1 MKIKKILLAL
11 VITFITCLQSNGQV
25 TIASDGLNNSSSLF
39 TVSGGAYF
47 TGNTGAIGT
56 DVPAL
61 SPYAVEGTHCF
72 GLTNGTATL
81 TTTSSI
87 DTSPY
92 TGITASFRLGS
103 FSIGSTGN
111 GADGTDIVT
120 VQVSPD
126 GGTTYYSTVRVLG
139 NTNATWS
146 YAAGTGVATTPYD
159 GNATPVDFIPT
170 GGGARTTDGYSTVI
184 VTGLPAVT
192 TLKIRITLLNNAT
205 AERWV
210 IDDFKVQGTLSCTAP
225 TTQAS
230 SFSSSSVS
238 NFSGTVNWVRG
249 NGTAGVIVVARQG
262 SAVNADPVS
271 GTTYTANAAFGSGSQ
286 IGTGNYVVYNGTGT
300 SVNVTGLLEN
310 TTYHFAVYEYNTTST
325 CYHLTELTGN
335 FTTTQCSPTTQA
347 TTFTSSSIT
356 GTSGTANWV
365 RGNGNSVLVVAR
377 AGSAVN
383 ADPVSGTSYTANA
396 VFGSG
401 SQIGTGNFVV
411 YSGTATSVNVTGLSA
426 STTYHFAVYEFNTA
440 SNCYHLTE
448 LVGNFTTLALTPN
461 IVLSDLGTQVT
472 AAFVAQGTTSH
483 ILHKFQLAVTVNSAT
498 FTNLAVVT
506 AGTYVAADVSNL
518 KLIYSAD
525 NVLDGADTTIST
537 IAAPGATGTKVFPVF
552 SQTIANGATGY
563 FFITI
568 DVSASAVIGNT
579 IRINPISN
587 TSINFASGTKSGNT
601 TITGYQTFSASPP
614 NVPGALTRGCI
625 SNTSVVLNWSA
636 PSGLFDGYILVAR
649 QGAAPNAVTTI
660 NATTQPFNTD
670 YSLAPTYN
678 ATTSRVLYI
687 GNATTATIT
696 GLTAGLSYTF
706 ELYAYRN
713 SGSFTVYST
722 TSRTTTQTMALSNVS
737 APSSTPGNTTG
748 SINWVNP
755 TAGCY
760 DEIMAVITSAAGVTF
775 VPSGDGTAYTANS
788 AFSGFDQVVYKGT
801 GNFVNITG
809 LTNGVTYYIEIFVR
823 KGTEWSS
830 GVEVSVTPVNVV
842 PTVFKTGDLLLIAYN
857 NNASGG
863 DDDIRLL
870 TLVDIN
876 PGTKFL
882 WTNATYETGG
892 APAANVR
899 TDKWY
904 ECRFDV
910 APTGNVPF
918 IEFTYS
924 GSTVI
929 PAASVFCITTD
940 NSSTSTT
947 ISCISPSG
955 TTYNTFSVQ
964 GRSADGTILTSH
976 SPVNVS
982 TSNPDS
988 MFLMQGYF
996 NYDPAGSTFVGTI
1009 LSGVQDGGLWYNLSD
1024 NLTSISGANLRRSRK
1039 HPALECASLQAN
1051 STTGPYERSYNVSS
1065 SAYTTG
1071 NRPYLI
1077 GSILNYTTN
1086 WVTSYGT
1093 CPSPSP
1099 FVITASDPFNKWTGT
1114 LDNNWFNCNN
1124 WALLTVPDEFTDVQ
1138 IDATATNDCNISY
1151 LAANSD
1157 LYLDIAQCKDLTIN
1171 GRKLMLNGNSNNK
1184 IEVYGNLTIG
1194 ASGALETSDNTSGT
1208 PDGQIY
1214 LYGNWTNN
1222 ASTGETA
1229 YKQGDGTV
1237 HFKGSTNQVINNVSP
1252 YGTEVFYNVVLDN
1265 NFLTSVSND
1274 LIAEGNLTINSGKTV
1289 NIDSA
1294 GYIVAGKSLNHSG
1307 DLTIEN
1313 NGQFVQIDETD
1324 ANSGTYGIKF
1334 EVKRDALAK
1343 NYDYIYW
1350 SSPTENFPIASLPNA
1365 YRFEWSTLYN
1375 NTNGSQGNWVAPS
1388 TTNMSKGKG
1397 YIAMA
1402 NNGASTA
1409 QTLPMSF
1416 TGKPFNGQFTF
1427 PIERGTYNGI
1437 DIDLE
1442 PGNPNNALTTKYD
1455 DNWNLVGNPY
1465 PSAIDAEEFL
1475 VLNQTKIEGSIW
1487 IWKHGL
1493 APNVLA
1499 DPFYQDFV
1507 VNYSSN
1513 DYIKYNGLGSTE
1525 PDTFAGKIASGQ
1537 GFMVNMLDT
1546 ASTPNT
1552 ITFNNDLRKGTNYT
1566 LYNNSDF
1573 YRLSAPQA
1581 LGSNEEKNR
1590 IWLDIIN
1597 EASGQMDRTLVGYS
1611 TYSTLERDHFYDCP
1625 FVPRSEVALF
1635 SLINNDNFIIQG
1647 RPLPFDNED
1656 IVPMGINIVAEGN
1669 HIIAIK
1675 KVDGIFSGEQN
1686 IYLEDKYLNII
1697 YDLKQH
1703 PYSFTS
1709 PKGIFKDRFVLRYTT
1724 NSLSNPSF
1732 ETEAN
1737 NVIVYSSNNIL
1748 SVKSLE
1754 KNIKSIEVFDVLGR
1768 ILLNENNID
1777 SLNYNSSN
1785 IFNVGETLVL
1795 KIKLDNGN
1803 TIVKKTIIR

>member
-1 MKIKKILLAL
+1 MKFNKIIVFL
-11 VITFITCLQSNGQV
+11 VFWSSIVHGQIFTNPITGTNPNTANPYTTGQTV
-25 TIASDGLNNSSSLF
+25 DPNI
-39 TVSGGAYF
+39 TVSGIGRGAGIAGSNATNRYNASGWSTSTIDLTDYYEF
-47 TGNTGAIGT
+47 TLTPAAGYKIDFTNFVYTSQVSSGTPSHSFRSSVDGFTSDIGT
-56 DVPAL
+56 PSTTGTTISL
-61 SPYAVEGTHCF
+61 SAASYQ
-72 GLTNGTATL
+72 NI
-81 TTTSSI
+81 TSSI
-87 DTSPY
+87 TFRFY
-92 TGITASFRLGS
+92 TYGVPAGS
-103 FSIGSTGN
+103 TTFSINDFTFNGS
-111 GADGTDIVT
+111 
-120 VQVSPD
+120 
-126 GGTTYYSTVRVLG
+126 
-139 NTNATWS
+139 
-146 YAAGTGVATTPYD
+146 
-159 GNATPVDFIPT
+159 
-170 GGGARTTDGYSTVI
+170 
-184 VTGLPAVT
+184 VT
-192 TLKIRITLLNNAT
+192 T
-205 AERWV
+205 V
-210 IDDFKVQGTLSCTAP
+210 CTAP
-225 TTQAS
+225 TNQAT

-262 SAVNADPVS
+262 SAVNADPAS
-271 GTTYTANAAFGSGSQ
+271 GTSYTANAAFGSGSQ

-347 TTFTSSSIT
+347 TTFTSSSVT

-483 ILHKFQLAVTVNSAT
+483 VLHKFQLAVTVNSAT

-518 KLIYSAD
+518 KLVYSAD
-525 NVLDGADTTIST
+525 NILDGADTTIST

-552 SQTIANGATGY
+552 SQAIANGATGY

-587 TSINFASGTKSGNT
+587 TSLGFTSGTKSGST
-601 TITGYQTFSASPP
+601 SIGGYQTFSASPP

-636 PSGLFDGYILVAR
+636 PSGSFDGYILVAR

-687 GNATTATIT
+687 GNAITATIT

-737 APSSTPGNTTG
+737 APSSSPGNTTG

-775 VPSGDGTAYTANS
+775 VPTGDGTAYTANS

-830 GVEVSVTPVNVV
+830 GVEVSVTPINVV
-842 PTVFKTGDLLLIAYN
+842 PTVLKTGDLILIAYN

-863 DDDIRLL
+863 DDNIRLL

-892 APAANVR
+892 APASNIR
-899 TDKWY
+899 TDKWF
-904 ECRFDV
+904 ECRYDV

-929 PAASVFCITTD
+929 PAASVFCIVTD
-940 NSSTSTT
+940 NGGTADTS
-947 ISCISPSG
+947 ISAISPAGVSF
-955 TTYNTFSVQ
+955 TNFSIQ
-964 GRSADGTILTSH
+964 GRRADGTTLASH
-976 SPVNVS
+976 TFVNVS
-982 TSNPDS
+982 TSDPDS

-996 NYDPAGSTFVGTI
+996 NYDPAGSAFVGTV

-1024 NLTSISGANLRRSRK
+1024 DLTSLSSPLTANLRRSRK

-1051 STTGPYERSYNVSS
+1051 TSPGTYARSYNVSS
-1065 SAYTTG
+1065 STYTTG

-1099 FVITASDPFNKWTGT
+1099 FVISASDPFNKWTGT
-1114 LDNNWFNCNN
+1114 SDTNWFNCNN
-1124 WALLTVPDEFTDVQ
+1124 WALLSVPDEFTDVQ
-1138 IDATATNDCNISY
+1138 IDATATNDCNVSY

-1171 GRKLMLNGNSNNK
+1171 GRKVMLNGSSNNK

-1237 HFKGSTNQVINNVSP
+1237 HFKGSTNQIINNVSP

-1324 ANSGTYGIKF
+1324 TNSGTYTGTKF

-1350 SSPTENFPIASLPNA
+1350 SSPTENFPVASLPNA
-1365 YRFEWSTLYN
+1365 YRFEWSTLYS
-1375 NTNGSQGNWVAPS
+1375 NTNGSQGNWISPS

-1402 NNGASTA
+1402 NNGSSTA

-1427 PIERGTYNGI
+1427 PVERGTYNGP

-1537 GFMVNMLDT
+1537 GFMVNMLET

-1647 RPLPFDNED
+1647 RPLPFDSED

-1703 PYSFTS
+1703 PYNFTS
-1709 PKGIFKDRFVLRYTT
+1709 PKGVFKDRFVLRYTT
-1724 NSLSNPSF
+1724 NSLGNSSF

-1777 SLNYNSSN
+1777 SLSYNSSS
-1785 IFNVGETLVL
+1785 IFNVGQTLVL

>member
-1 MKIKKILLAL
+1 MKFNKIIVFL
-11 VITFITCLQSNGQV
+11 VFWSSVVHGQIFTNPITGTNPNTANPYTAGQTV
-25 TIASDGLNNSSSLF
+25 DPNI
-39 TVSGGAYF
+39 TVSGIGRGSGIAGSNANNRYNANGWSTSTIDLTDYF
-47 TGNTGAIGT
+47 EFTLTPAAGYKIDFTNFVYTSQVSSGTPSHSFRSSVDGFTSDIGT
-56 DVPAL
+56 PSTTGTTISL
-61 SPYAVEGTHCF
+61 SGASYQ
-72 GLTNGTATL
+72 NI
-81 TTTSSI
+81 TSSI
-87 DTSPY
+87 TFRFY
-92 TGITASFRLGS
+92 TYGVPLATTT
-103 FSIGSTGN
+103 FSINDFTFNGS
-111 GADGTDIVT
+111 
-120 VQVSPD
+120 
-126 GGTTYYSTVRVLG
+126 
-139 NTNATWS
+139 
-146 YAAGTGVATTPYD
+146 
-159 GNATPVDFIPT
+159 
-170 GGGARTTDGYSTVI
+170 
-184 VTGLPAVT
+184 VT
-192 TLKIRITLLNNAT
+192 TT
-205 AERWV
+205 
-210 IDDFKVQGTLSCTAP
+210 CTAP
-225 TTQAS
+225 TTQAT

-262 SAVNADPVS
+262 SAVNADPAS
-271 GTTYTANAAFGSGSQ
+271 GTSYTANAIFGSGSQ

-335 FTTTQCSPTTQA
+335 FTTPQCSPTTQA
-347 TTFTSSSIT
+347 TTFTSSSVT

-440 SNCYHLTE
+440 LNCYHLTE

-518 KLIYSAD
+518 KLVYSAD
-525 NVLDGADTTIST
+525 NILDGADTTIST

-552 SQTIANGATGY
+552 SQAIANGATGY

-579 IRINPISN
+579 IRINPITN
-587 TSINFASGTKSGNT
+587 TSLGFTSGTKSGNT
-601 TITGYQTFSASPP
+601 SIGGYQTFSASPP

-636 PSGLFDGYILVAR
+636 PSGSFDGYILVAR
-649 QGAAPNAVTTI
+649 QGASPNAVTTI

-687 GNATTATIT
+687 GNAITATIT
-696 GLTAGLSYTF
+696 GLTAGLPYTF

-737 APSSTPGNTTG
+737 APSSSPGNTTG

-830 GVEVSVTPVNVV
+830 GVEVSVTPINVV
-842 PTVFKTGDLLLIAYN
+842 PTVLKTGDLILIAYN

-863 DDDIRLL
+863 DDNIRLL

-892 APAANVR
+892 APASNIR
-899 TDKWY
+899 TDKWF
-904 ECRFDV
+904 ECRYDV

-929 PAASVFCITTD
+929 PAASVFCIVTD
-940 NSSTSTT
+940 NGGTADTS
-947 ISCISPSG
+947 ISAISPAGVSF
-955 TTYNTFSVQ
+955 TNFSIQ
-964 GRSADGTILTSH
+964 GRRADGTTLASH
-976 SPVNVS
+976 TFVNVS
-982 TSNPDS
+982 TSDPDS

-996 NYDPAGSTFVGTI
+996 NYDPAGSAFVGTV

-1024 NLTSISGANLRRSRK
+1024 DLTSLSSPLTANLRRSRK

-1051 STTGPYERSYNVSS
+1051 TSPGTYARSYNVSS
-1065 SAYTTG
+1065 STYTTG

-1114 LDNNWFNCNN
+1114 SDTNWFNCNN
-1124 WALLTVPDEFTDVQ
+1124 WALLSVPDEFTDVQ
-1138 IDATATNDCNISY
+1138 IDATATNDCNVSY

-1171 GRKLMLNGNSNNK
+1171 GRKVMLNGSSNNK

-1237 HFKGSTNQVINNVSP
+1237 QFKGSTNQVINNVSP

-1294 GYIVAGKSLNHSG
+1294 GFIVAGKSLNHSG

-1324 ANSGTYGIKF
+1324 ANSGTYTGTKF

-1350 SSPTENFPIASLPNA
+1350 SSPTENFPVASLPNA
-1365 YRFEWSTLYN
+1365 YRFEWSTLYS
-1375 NTNGSQGNWVAPS
+1375 NTNGSQGNWIAPS

-1402 NNGASTA
+1402 NNGSSTA

-1537 GFMVNMLDT
+1537 GFMVNMLET

-1703 PYSFTS
+1703 PYNFTS
-1709 PKGIFKDRFVLRYTT
+1709 PKGVFKDRFVLRYTT
-1724 NSLSNPSF
+1724 NSLGNPSF

-1777 SLNYNSSN
+1777 SLSYNSSS
-1785 IFNVGETLVL
+1785 IFNVGQTLVL

>member
-1 MKIKKILLAL
+1 MKFGKLFFVIVSILF
-11 VITFITCLQSNGQV
+11 VQSAFSQIAAWDFTGEASPATSTADVYNTGLDASSVMTRGAGAPASSGTNSFRTTGFLNNGIATSNTDYFQV
-25 TIASDGLNNSSSLF
+25 TLSATPGNVLNLSTIDARFAGTASYCASPGVTMQFAYSLDGTTF
-39 TVSGGAYF
+39 TLIGSPQTLIGTPSTLTQIDVSGISALQNVSDATTVYLRYYASGQTTTGGWGFYSPAASAY
-47 TGNTGAIGT
+47 GLAIGGSIT
-56 DVPAL
+56 PA
-61 SPYAVEGTHCF
+61 
-72 GLTNGTATL
+72 
-81 TTTSSI
+81 
-87 DTSPY
+87 
-92 TGITASFRLGS
+92 
-103 FSIGSTGN
+103 
-111 GADGTDIVT
+111 
-120 VQVSPD
+120 
-126 GGTTYYSTVRVLG
+126 
-139 NTNATWS
+139 
-146 YAAGTGVATTPYD
+146 
-159 GNATPVDFIPT
+159 
-170 GGGARTTDGYSTVI
+170 
-184 VTGLPAVT
+184 
-192 TLKIRITLLNNAT
+192 
-205 AERWV
+205 
-210 IDDFKVQGTLSCTAP
+210 CTAP

-230 SFSSSSVS
+230 TFSSSSVS
-238 NFSGTVNWVRG
+238 NFSGTVNWTRG
-249 NGTAGVIVVARQG
+249 TGTGGVIVVARQG
-262 SAVNADPVS
+262 SPVNADPTS
-271 GTTYTANAAFGSGSQ
+271 GNTYTANAAFGSGAQ

-310 TTYHFAVYEYNTTST
+310 TTYHFAIYEYNTTST

-335 FTTTQCSPTTQA
+335 FTTPQCSPTTQA
-347 TTFTSSSIT
+347 TAFTSSAIT
-356 GTSGTANWV
+356 ATSGTVGWT

-396 VFGSG
+396 AFGSG
-401 SQIGTGNFVV
+401 TQIGTGNFVV
-411 YSGTATSVNVTGLSA
+411 YNGTGTSVNVTGLSA
-426 STTYHFAVYEFNTA
+426 STTYHFAIYEFNTA

-448 LVGNFTTLALTPN
+448 LVGNFTTLALTPS
-461 IVLSDLGTQVT
+461 IALSNLGTQVT
-472 AAFVAQGTTSH
+472 AAYVAQGTTSH
-483 ILHKFQLAVTVNSAT
+483 VLHKFQLAVTVNSAT

-506 AGTYVAADVSNL
+506 AGTYIAADVSNL
-518 KLIYSAD
+518 RLVYSTD
-525 NVLDGADTTIST
+525 NVFDVGDTTIST
-537 IAAPGATGTKVFPVF
+537 IAAPGAAGAKTFPAF
-552 SQTIANGATGY
+552 SQAIANGATGY

-568 DVSASAVIGNT
+568 DVSASATINNT
-579 IRINPISN
+579 IRINAIANS
-587 TSINFASGTKSGNT
+587 SLGFVSGTKTGGPTTSSGD
-601 TITGYQTFSASPP
+601 QTFSASPP
-614 NVPGALTRGCI
+614 NVPGAMTRGCI

-636 PSGLFDGYILVAR
+636 PSGSFDGYILVAR

-660 NATTQPFNTD
+660 VASTQPFNTD
-670 YSLAPTYN
+670 FSLAPTYN

-737 APSSTPGNTTG
+737 AASSSPGNTTG

-755 TAGCY
+755 SAGCY
-760 DEIMAVITSAAGVTF
+760 DEIMAVITSAAGITF
-775 VPSGDGTAYTANS
+775 IPSGDGTAYTANS
-788 AFSGFDQVVYKGT
+788 AFSGFDQVVFKGT

-842 PTVFKTGDLLLIAYN
+842 PTVLKTGDLLLIAYN

-863 DDDIRLL
+863 DDNIRLL

-892 APAANVR
+892 APAANNR

-904 ECRFDV
+904 ECRYDV

-929 PAASVFCITTD
+929 PAASVFCIVTD
-940 NSSTSTT
+940 NGGTADTS
-947 ISCISPSG
+947 ISAISPAGVSF
-955 TTYNTFSVQ
+955 TNFSIQ
-964 GRSADGTILTSH
+964 GRRADGTVLASH
-976 SPVNVS
+976 TFVNVS
-982 TSNPDS
+982 TSDPDS

-996 NYDPAGSTFVGTI
+996 NYDPAGSTFVGSV
-1009 LSGVQDGGLWYNLSD
+1009 LSGVQDGGTWYNLTDDLSGLSSP
-1024 NLTSISGANLRRSRK
+1024 LTANLRRSRK

-1051 STTGPYERSYNVSS
+1051 TTPGTYARSYNVSPT
-1065 SAYTTG
+1065 ATYTIG
-1071 NRPYLI
+1071 NRPFLI

-1086 WVTSYGT
+1086 WSTGYGV

-1114 LDNNWFNCNN
+1114 SDTNWFNCNN
-1124 WALLTVPDEFTDVQ
+1124 WALLSVPDEFTDVQ

-1157 LYLDIAQCKDLTIN
+1157 LYLDVAQCKDLTIN
-1171 GRKLMLNGNSNNK
+1171 GRKLMLNGSSNNK

-1194 ASGALETSDNTSGT
+1194 ASGALETSDNTNGT

-1229 YKQGDGTV
+1229 YKQGEGTV
-1237 HFKGSTNQVINNVSP
+1237 HFKGSTNQIINNVTP

-1265 NFLTSVSND
+1265 NFFTSVSND

-1294 GYIVAGKSLNHSG
+1294 GYIVAGKSLIHNG

-1313 NGQFVQIDETD
+1313 NGQFVQVDETD
-1324 ANSGTYGIKF
+1324 TNSGTYTGTKF
-1334 EVKRDALAK
+1334 EVKRDAQAK

-1350 SSPTENFPIASLPNA
+1350 SSPTDNFPVASLPNA
-1365 YRFEWSTLYN
+1365 YRYEWNTLYN
-1375 NTNGSQGNWVAPS
+1375 NTNGSQGNWVAPT
-1388 TTNMSKGKG
+1388 TTNMARGKG
-1397 YIAMA
+1397 YIARA

-1409 QTLPMSF
+1409 QTLPVSF
-1416 TGKPFNGQFTF
+1416 TGKPFNGQFSF
-1427 PIERGTYNGI
+1427 LIERGTYNGP

-1475 VLNQTKIEGSIW
+1475 VLNQTKIEGSVW

-1507 VNYSSN
+1507 NNYSSN

-1537 GFMVNMLDT
+1537 GFMVNMLET
-1546 ASTPNT
+1546 ASTPNA

-1590 IWLDIIN
+1590 IWLDVIN
-1597 EASGQMDRTLVGYS
+1597 VASGQMDRTLVGYS

-1635 SLINNDNFIIQG
+1635 SLINNESFIIQG
-1647 RPLPFDNED
+1647 RPLPFDD
-1656 IVPMGINIVAEGN
+1656 QDVVPMGINIVAEGD

-1686 IYLEDKYLNII
+1686 IYLEDKYLNITH
-1697 YDLKQH
+1697 DLKQS

-1709 PKGIFKDRFVLRYTT
+1709 SKGIFKDRFVLRYTT
-1724 NSLSNPSF
+1724 NSLNNPSF

-1737 NVIVYSSNNIL
+1737 SVIVFSSNNIL

-1754 KNIKSIEVFDVLGR
+1754 KNIQSIEVFDVLGR
-1768 ILLNENNID
+1768 VLIKDENVD
-1777 SLNYNSSN
+1777 SQLYNSSN
-1785 IFNVGETLVL
+1785 MFNIGETLIL
-1795 KIKLDNGN
+1795 KIKLDNGSD
-1803 TIVKKTIIR
+1803 IIKKTIIR

>member
-1 MKIKKILLAL
+1 MKFNKIIVFL
-11 VITFITCLQSNGQV
+11 VFWSSVVHGQIFTNPITGTNPNTANPYTAGQTV
-25 TIASDGLNNSSSLF
+25 DPNI
-39 TVSGGAYF
+39 TVSGIGRGSGIAGSNANNRYNANGWSTSTIDLTDYF
-47 TGNTGAIGT
+47 EFTLTPAAGYKIDFTNFVYTSQVSSGTPSHSFRSSVDGFTSDIGT
-56 DVPAL
+56 PSTTGTTISL
-61 SPYAVEGTHCF
+61 SGASYQ
-72 GLTNGTATL
+72 NI
-81 TTTSSI
+81 TSSI
-87 DTSPY
+87 TFRFY
-92 TGITASFRLGS
+92 TYGVPLATTT
-103 FSIGSTGN
+103 FSINDFTFNGS
-111 GADGTDIVT
+111 
-120 VQVSPD
+120 
-126 GGTTYYSTVRVLG
+126 
-139 NTNATWS
+139 
-146 YAAGTGVATTPYD
+146 
-159 GNATPVDFIPT
+159 
-170 GGGARTTDGYSTVI
+170 
-184 VTGLPAVT
+184 VT
-192 TLKIRITLLNNAT
+192 TT
-205 AERWV
+205 
-210 IDDFKVQGTLSCTAP
+210 CTAP
-225 TTQAS
+225 TTQAT

-262 SAVNADPVS
+262 SAVNADPAS
-271 GTTYTANAAFGSGSQ
+271 GTSYTANAIFGSGSQ

-335 FTTTQCSPTTQA
+335 FTTPQCSPTTQA
-347 TTFTSSSIT
+347 TTFTSSSVT

-440 SNCYHLTE
+440 LNCYHLTE

-518 KLIYSAD
+518 KLVYSAD
-525 NVLDGADTTIST
+525 NILDGADTTIST

-552 SQTIANGATGY
+552 SQAIANGATGY

-579 IRINPISN
+579 IRINPITN
-587 TSINFASGTKSGNT
+587 TSLGFTSGTKSGNT
-601 TITGYQTFSASPP
+601 SIGGYQTFSASPP

-636 PSGLFDGYILVAR
+636 PSGSFDGYILVAR
-649 QGAAPNAVTTI
+649 QGASPNAVTTI

-687 GNATTATIT
+687 GNAITATIT
-696 GLTAGLSYTF
+696 GLTAGLPYTF

-737 APSSTPGNTTG
+737 APSSSPGNTTG

-830 GVEVSVTPVNVV
+830 GVEVSVTPINVV
-842 PTVFKTGDLLLIAYN
+842 PTVLKTGDLILIAYN

-863 DDDIRLL
+863 DDNIRLL

-892 APAANVR
+892 APASNIR
-899 TDKWY
+899 TDKWF
-904 ECRFDV
+904 ECRYDV

-929 PAASVFCITTD
+929 PAASVFCIVTD
-940 NSSTSTT
+940 NGGTADTS
-947 ISCISPSG
+947 ISAISPAGVSF
-955 TTYNTFSVQ
+955 TNFSIQ
-964 GRSADGTILTSH
+964 GRRADGTTLASH
-976 SPVNVS
+976 TFVNVS
-982 TSNPDS
+982 TSDPDS

-996 NYDPAGSTFVGTI
+996 NYDPAGSAFVGTV

-1024 NLTSISGANLRRSRK
+1024 DLTSLSSPLTANLRRSRK

-1051 STTGPYERSYNVSS
+1051 TSPGTYARSYNVSS
-1065 SAYTTG
+1065 STYTTG

-1114 LDNNWFNCNN
+1114 SDTNWFNCNN
-1124 WALLTVPDEFTDVQ
+1124 WALLSVPDEFTDVQ
-1138 IDATATNDCNISY
+1138 IDATATNDCNVSY

-1171 GRKLMLNGNSNNK
+1171 GRKVMLNGSSNNK

-1237 HFKGSTNQVINNVSP
+1237 QFKGSTNQVINNVSP

-1294 GYIVAGKSLNHSG
+1294 GFIVAGKSLNHSG

-1324 ANSGTYGIKF
+1324 ANSGTYTGTKF
-1334 EVKRDALAK
+1334 EVKRDAQAK

-1350 SSPTENFPIASLPNA
+1350 SSPTENFPVASLPNA
-1365 YRFEWSTLYN
+1365 YRFEWSTLYS
-1375 NTNGSQGNWVAPS
+1375 NTNGSQGNWIAPS

-1402 NNGASTA
+1402 NNGSSTA

-1427 PIERGTYNGI
+1427 PVERGTYNGI

-1475 VLNQTKIEGSIW
+1475 VLNQTKIEGSVW

-1537 GFMVNMLDT
+1537 GFMVNMLET

-1675 KVDGIFSGEQN
+1675 KVDGIFSAEQN

-1703 PYSFTS
+1703 PYNFTS
-1709 PKGIFKDRFVLRYTT
+1709 PKGVFKDRFVLRYTT

-1754 KNIKSIEVFDVLGR
+1754 KNIKSIEVVDVLGR

-1777 SLNYNSSN
+1777 SLSYNSSS
-1785 IFNVGETLVL
+1785 IFNVGQTLVL

>member
-1 MKIKKILLAL
+1 MKINRIIVFLIFWHS
-11 VITFITCLQSNGQV
+11 VVNGQIF
-25 TIASDGLNNSSSLF
+25 TNPITATNPNTANPFTAGQTFDPNI
-39 TVSGGAYF
+39 TVSGIGRGTGISGQNANNRYNASGWSTTTIDLNDYYEF
-47 TGNTGAIGT
+47 TLTPLPGYKIDFTNFVYTSQVSTGTSSHSFRSSVDGFVSDIGT
-56 DVPAL
+56 PTTSGTTISL
-61 SPYAVEGTHCF
+61 SGASYQ
-72 GLTNGTATL
+72 NI
-81 TTTSSI
+81 TSSI
-87 DTSPY
+87 TFRFY
-92 TGITASFRLGS
+92 TYGVTAAATT
-103 FSIGSTGN
+103 FSINDFTFNGS
-111 GADGTDIVT
+111 VT
-120 VQVSPD
+120 
-126 GGTTYYSTVRVLG
+126 
-139 NTNATWS
+139 
-146 YAAGTGVATTPYD
+146 
-159 GNATPVDFIPT
+159 
-170 GGGARTTDGYSTVI
+170 
-184 VTGLPAVT
+184 PA
-192 TLKIRITLLNNAT
+192 
-205 AERWV
+205 
-210 IDDFKVQGTLSCTAP
+210 CTAP

-230 SFSSSSVS
+230 AFSSSSVS
-238 NFSGTVNWVRG
+238 NFSGTVNWTRG
-249 NGTAGVIVVARQG
+249 TGTGGVIVVARQG
-262 SAVNADPVS
+262 SAVNADPTS
-271 GTTYTANAAFGSGSQ
+271 GNTYTANAAFGSGTQ

-310 TTYHFAVYEYNTTST
+310 TTYHFAIYEYNTTST

-335 FTTTQCSPTTQA
+335 FTTPQCSPTTQA
-347 TTFTSSSIT
+347 TVFTSSAIT
-356 GTSGTANWV
+356 ATSGTVGWT

-383 ADPVSGTSYTANA
+383 ADPVSGTSYTANN
-396 VFGSG
+396 VFSNAPS
-401 SQIGTGNFVV
+401 SQIGTGNWVV
-411 YSGTATSVNVTGLSA
+411 YNGTGTSVNVTGLSA
-426 STTYHFAVYEFNTA
+426 STTYHFAIYEFNTA
-440 SNCYHLTE
+440 SNCYNLTE
-448 LVGNFTTLALTPN
+448 LVGNFTTLALTPS
-461 IVLSDLGTQVT
+461 IALSNLGTQVT
-472 AAFVAQGTTSH
+472 AAYVAQGTTRH
-483 ILHKFQLAVTVNSAT
+483 VLHKFQLAVTVNSAT

-506 AGTYVAADVSNL
+506 AGTYIAADVSNL
-518 KLIYSAD
+518 RLVYSTD
-525 NVLDGADTTIST
+525 NIFDVGDTTIST
-537 IAAPGATGTKVFPVF
+537 IAAPGAAGTKTFPAF
-552 SQTIANGATGY
+552 SQAIANGATGY

-568 DVSASAVIGNT
+568 DVSASATINNT
-579 IRINPISN
+579 IRINAIANSAL
-587 TSINFASGTKSGNT
+587 NFSTVVNKSGST
-601 TITGYQTFSASPP
+601 TVSGDQTFSASPP
-614 NVPGALTRGCI
+614 NVPGAMTRGCI

-636 PSGLFDGYILVAR
+636 PSGSFDGYILVAR

-660 NATTQPFNTD
+660 VASTQPFNTD
-670 YSLAPTYN
+670 FSLAPTYN

-696 GLTAGLSYTF
+696 GLTVGLSYTF

-737 APSSTPGNTTG
+737 AASSSPGNTTG

-755 TAGCY
+755 SAGCY
-760 DEIMAVITSAAGVTF
+760 DEIMAVITSAAGITF

-842 PTVFKTGDLLLIAYN
+842 PTVLKTGDLLLIAYN

-863 DDDIRLL
+863 DDNIRLL

-892 APAANVR
+892 APAANNR

-904 ECRFDV
+904 ECRYDV
-910 APTGNVPF
+910 SPTGNVPF

-929 PAASVFCITTD
+929 PAASVFCIVTD
-940 NSSTSTT
+940 NGGTADTS
-947 ISCISPSG
+947 ISAISPAGVSF
-955 TTYNTFSVQ
+955 TNFSIQ
-964 GRSADGTILTSH
+964 GRRADGTVLASH
-976 SPVNVS
+976 TFVNVS
-982 TSNPDS
+982 TSDPDS

-996 NYDPAGSTFVGTI
+996 NYDPAGSTFVGSV
-1009 LSGVQDGGLWYNLSD
+1009 LSGVQDGGTWYNLTDDLSGLSSP
-1024 NLTSISGANLRRSRK
+1024 LTANLRRSRK

-1051 STTGPYERSYNVSS
+1051 TTPGTYARSYNVSPT
-1065 SAYTTG
+1065 ATYTIG
-1071 NRPYLI
+1071 NRPFLI

-1086 WVTSYGT
+1086 WSTGYGV

-1114 LDNNWFNCNN
+1114 SDTNWFNCNN
-1124 WALLTVPDEFTDVQ
+1124 WALLSVPDEFTDVQ

-1157 LYLDIAQCKDLTIN
+1157 LYLDLAQCKDLTIN
-1171 GRKLMLNGNSNNK
+1171 GRKLMLNGSSNNK

-1194 ASGALETSDNTSGT
+1194 ASGALETSDNTNGT

-1229 YKQGDGTV
+1229 YKQGEGTV
-1237 HFKGSTNQVINNVSP
+1237 HFKGSTNQIINSVTP

-1265 NFLTSVSND
+1265 NFFTSVSND

-1294 GYIVAGKSLNHSG
+1294 GYIVAGKSLIHNG

-1313 NGQFVQIDETD
+1313 NGQFVQVDETD
-1324 ANSGTYGIKF
+1324 TNSGTYTGTKF
-1334 EVKRDALAK
+1334 EVKREAQAK

-1350 SSPTENFPIASLPNA
+1350 SSPTDNFPVASLPNA
-1365 YRFEWSTLYN
+1365 YRYEWCTLYN
-1375 NTNGSQGNWVAPS
+1375 NTNGSQGNWVAPT
-1388 TTNMSKGKG
+1388 TTNMARGKG
-1397 YIAMA
+1397 YIARA
-1402 NNGASTA
+1402 NNGALTA
-1409 QTLPMSF
+1409 QTLPVSF
-1416 TGKPFNGQFTF
+1416 TGKPFNGQFSF
-1427 PIERGTYNGI
+1427 LIERGTYNGP

-1475 VLNQTKIEGSIW
+1475 VLNQTKIEGSVW

-1507 VNYSSN
+1507 NNYSSN

-1537 GFMVNMLDT
+1537 GFMVNMLET
-1546 ASTPNT
+1546 ASTPNA

-1590 IWLDIIN
+1590 IWLDVIN
-1597 EASGQMDRTLVGYS
+1597 VASGQMDRTLVGYS

-1635 SLINNDNFIIQG
+1635 SLINNESFIIQG
-1647 RPLPFDNED
+1647 RPLPFDD
-1656 IVPMGINIVAEGN
+1656 QDVVPMGINIVAEGN

-1686 IYLEDKYLNII
+1686 IYLEDKYLNITH
-1697 YDLKQH
+1697 DLKQS

-1709 PKGIFKDRFVLRYTT
+1709 SKGIFKDRFVLRYTT
-1724 NSLSNPSF
+1724 NSLNNPSF

-1737 NVIVYSSNNIL
+1737 SVIVFSSNNIL

-1754 KNIKSIEVFDVLGR
+1754 KNIQSIEVFDVLGR
-1768 ILLNENNID
+1768 VLIKDENVD
-1777 SLNYNSSN
+1777 SQLYNSSN
-1785 IFNVGETLVL
+1785 MFNIGETLIL
-1795 KIKLDNGN
+1795 KIKLDNGSD
-1803 TIVKKTIIR
+1803 IIKKTIIR